1 VTEGAEEALA
11 ALNEKDPSC
20 DKFRAINEDAPVTGL
35 PEGTETPFSWVAKVC
50 GDTQPYNQL
59 PPKEGTVSYAV
70 NVIKSLRWPGAV
82 TVA

>member
-35 PEGTETPFSWVAKVC
+35 PEGTETPFSWVAKVV
-50 GDTQPYNQL
+50 GDTQPYN
-59 PPKEGTVSYAV
+59 
-70 NVIKSLRWPGAV
+70 
-82 TVA
+82 